1 MKRFQTYF
9 FDLDGTLIDHFGA
22 IYRAHSHTLKT
33 LGLPEPTWEEVRS
46 AVGGGLERAIGRLAG
61 IDRVDEALA
70 IYRPY
75 WTATMLNDVQLLPG
89 ARVLLE
95 RLHAAGAT
103 LAVLT
108 NKHGPSS
115 RLVCDHLKIT
125 PLLRGVFGATDTP
138 WLKPQPEFTRY
149 ALEQLGTGP
158 IPRRNSLPPVPTGS
172 SPTLSRSI
180 ASSPPSS
187 GRRPCLPFR
196 RLRKFDQAGTPVATL
211 SRCAI
216 PASTGADHS
225 ADVVLPLPH
234 PAVHTRFPFPHEKNR
249 IASRARRFHDRR
261 FGPG

>member
-33 LGLPEPTWEEVRS
+33 LGFPEPTWEEVRS

-61 IDRVDEALA
+61 ADRVEEALA

-89 ARVLLE
+89 ARELLE

-115 RLVCDHLKIT
+115 RLVCDHLGIT
-125 PLLRGVFGATDTP
+125 PLLRGIFGAADTL

-149 ALEQLGTGP
+149 ALEQLGAEAATAMLVGDSPWDVEAARNLGFPSWCVTTGTH
-158 IPRRNSLPPVPTGS
+158 SAQEL
-172 SPTLSRSI
+172 
-180 ASSPPSS
+180 A
-187 GRRPCLPFR
+187 
-196 RLRKFDQAGTPVATL
+196 AA
-211 SRCAI
+211 
-216 PASTGADHS
+216 GADKI
-225 ADVVLPLPH
+225 
-234 PAVHTRFPFPHEKNR
+234 FPDLVALNR
-249 IASRARRFHDRR
+249 ELISE
-261 FGPG
+261 